1 MAFKPIEILINAKD
15 NASAV
20 FDSLQTKVVAVG
32 AAIATYFGIN
42 AFVGVVKG
50 AADLETALSRVQAA
64 TGASAPTASSAAG
77 DSDSSRLPTASTAVE
92 NVSRSTVMP

>member
-20 FDSLQTKVVAVG
+20 FGSLQTKVVAVG

-42 AFVGVVKG
+42 AFVGVVDMAKTKRG
-50 AADLETALSRVQAA
+50 GRFVISTQA
-64 TGASAPTASSAAG
+64 TLASKP
-77 DSDSSRLPTASTAVE
+77 L
-92 NVSRSTVMP
+92 